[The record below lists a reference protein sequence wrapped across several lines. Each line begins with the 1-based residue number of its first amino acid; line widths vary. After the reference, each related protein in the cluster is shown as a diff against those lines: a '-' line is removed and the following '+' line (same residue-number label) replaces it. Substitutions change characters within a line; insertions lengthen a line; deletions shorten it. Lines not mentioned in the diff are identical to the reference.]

1 MTDGPILFIY
11 KTNKRKNIGTRLQ
24 NNNLKSKKNA
34 SFLVEDGG
42 GGEGA
47 VVEGGGQDDR
57 LLGAWL
63 ALLEP
68 ERSIMYFCSVF
79 KGHSFVSRSYKF

>member
-1 MTDGPILFIY
+1 MALFYLSTKRTNGKILVLGFRTI
-11 KTNKRKNIGTRLQ
+11 I
-24 NNNLKSKKNA
+24 LKSQKFA

-68 ERSIMYFCSVF
+68 ERSIMYFNFSN
-79 KGHSFVSRSYKF
+79 